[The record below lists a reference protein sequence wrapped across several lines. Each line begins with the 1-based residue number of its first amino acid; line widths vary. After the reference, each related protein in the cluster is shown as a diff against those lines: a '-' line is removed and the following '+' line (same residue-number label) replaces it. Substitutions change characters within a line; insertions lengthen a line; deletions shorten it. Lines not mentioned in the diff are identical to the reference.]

1 MKDFS
6 NYKSGIVFAGFGEQE
21 YLPSVVAFEV
31 DGKINGKLKFRLVPE
46 KTKKIDEQINASIIP
61 FAQVD
66 MVDAFITGIDYQ
78 LENYYLSEI
87 EKMLETIPK
96 QMKQLV
102 NTKWDAADLDA
113 LEAEMYVK
121 LIQLYRDF
129 NEKIQRFKE
138 KRFIDPI
145 IYNVQVLPKKE
156 LAEMAEALVQLTSF
170 KRKVTAAVESVGG
183 PIDVAVISKSD
194 GFVWFKKKQTL

>member
-1 MKDFS
+1 MGC
-6 NYKSGIVFAGFGEQE
+6 SGPRCVE
-21 YLPSVVAFEV
+21 S
-31 DGKINGKLKFRLVPE
+31 
-46 KTKKIDEQINASIIP
+46 
-61 FAQVD
+61 
-66 MVDAFITGIDYQ
+66 
-78 LENYYLSEI
+78 
-87 EKMLETIPK
+87 
-96 QMKQLV
+96 
-102 NTKWDAADLDA
+102 
-113 LEAEMYVK
+113 EMYVK

-129 NEKIQRFKE
+129 NVKIQRFKE